1 MDDLRR
7 RIGEVRVRQVYADHG
22 MSNVLQPLGVEIV
35 RLQPPAAVAAAAVAA
50 LAPAKQGSM
59 SVQNTTDSS
68 GNRHLLV
75 QLQVGQA
82 GEVPLAAANSTAA
95 KEAAGDAPGVATYHV
110 WPKHSIVMAEQQYQ
124 QLLQATAA
132 DARLYRTSRVL
143 QALDAGWVSV
153 LSEQRKVRKLLLQ
166 VEEEAKKAC
175 GFAGL
180 NHMQQ

>member
-1 MDDLRR
+1 VVLT
-7 RIGEVRVRQVYADHG
+7 ERQH
-22 MSNVLQPLGVEIV
+22 
-35 RLQPPAAVAAAAVAA
+35 
-50 LAPAKQGSM
+50 
-59 SVQNTTDSS
+59 
-68 GNRHLLV
+68 
-75 QLQVGQA
+75 
-82 GEVPLAAANSTAA
+82 
-95 KEAAGDAPGVATYHV
+95 
-110 WPKHSIVMAEQQYQ
+110 Q

-166 VEEEAKKAC
+166 VEQDAKKAC